1 MPAACSRERWR
12 CRDDATFR
20 RPAGRDD
27 RPGDRGVPVARAGD
41 RAGLRPRGGRP
52 GPGGPAAGAAGGGP
66 GRGRG
71 LRGPGGGGRRRRGR
85 PGRRG
90 TGRGRRPHRLRP
102 GRGAGQQR
110 LGAGPDAHAVPARH
124 RPGRPAPGP
133 GRQPAGTVPAHPD
146 PARADAGRG
155 TGERDQRLQRRRGG
169 RLPGVGRLRG
179 LQGRPR
185 PDDPDL
191 GQRAGGQRG
200 PGQRRR
206 PRRHGHG
213 HAPGRPARRR
223 PGLPGPPRGPHR
235 GVRAAGRRR
244 GRGRERPAAGG
255 GHLRPGTGLGLPVR
269 SAVRFRL
276 PPELEATAPPE
287 ARGLRR
293 DHVRLLV
300 VDRADG
306 SATHHRFHE
315 LPRLLEPGDLLVVND
330 SRTLPASLL
339 GHTAAGVPVEV
350 RLAARDGERWAALVL
365 GVPAGGGDPA
375 LVPTDARPPAPVLE
389 AGERLEFAGGLGA
402 TVLGRHQEARP
413 LIWLA
418 FDAAGERLAEA
429 LHRAGRPVRYAYVPR
444 AWPLHHYQT
453 LFAAGPGSAEMAS
466 AGRPFTVQTLAD
478 LRRRGV
484 GVATISLHAGLST
497 YGDPA
502 TDRRFVPAEP
512 YFVPEAT
519 ATAVAATRAA
529 GGRGIA
535 VGTAVVR
542 TREAAAQAGGE
553 GGGEGAGRGGWE
565 GGPDATPSLLRP
577 GPGVSRLRISPGFPL
592 AVVDGL
598 LTGLHEP
605 EASHLDLLG
614 AFLTPEALERAYAA
628 ALDGGYLWHEFGDV
642 CLLVPHRS

>member
-1 MPAACSRERWR
+1 
-12 CRDDATFR
+12 
-20 RPAGRDD
+20 
-27 RPGDRGVPVARAGD
+27 
-41 RAGLRPRGGRP
+41 
-52 GPGGPAAGAAGGGP
+52 
-66 GRGRG
+66 
-71 LRGPGGGGRRRRGR
+71 
-85 PGRRG
+85 
-90 TGRGRRPHRLRP
+90 
-102 GRGAGQQR
+102 
-110 LGAGPDAHAVPARH
+110 
-124 RPGRPAPGP
+124 
-133 GRQPAGTVPAHPD
+133 
-146 PARADAGRG
+146 
-155 TGERDQRLQRRRGG
+155 
-169 RLPGVGRLRG
+169 
-179 LQGRPR
+179 
-185 PDDPDL
+185 
-191 GQRAGGQRG
+191 
-200 PGQRRR
+200 
-206 PRRHGHG
+206 
-213 HAPGRPARRR
+213 
-223 PGLPGPPRGPHR
+223 
-235 GVRAAGRRR
+235 
-244 GRGRERPAAGG
+244 
-255 GHLRPGTGLGLPVR
+255 VR

-306 SATHHRFHE
+306 SVTHHRFHE

-375 LVPTDARPPAPVLE
+375 LVPTDARPPAPVLA

-402 TVLGRHQEARP
+402 TVLGRHEEARP
-413 LIWLA
+413 LVWLA

-484 GVATISLHAGLST
+484 GLATISLHAGLST

-512 YFVPEAT
+512 YVVPEA
-519 ATAVAATRAA
+519 AAAAVAATRAA
-529 GGRGIA
+529 GGRVIA
-535 VGTAVVR
+535 VGTTVVRTLETAARAGAVVR
-542 TREAAAQAGGE
+542 
-553 GGGEGAGRGGWE
+553 
-565 GGPDATPSLLRP
+565 S

-592 AVVDGL
+592 RVVDGL

-614 AFLTPEALERAYAA
+614 AFLDPPALERAYAA
-628 ALDGGYLWHEFGDV
+628 ALDAGYLWHEFGDV
-642 CLLVPHRS
+642 CLLLPRSS